1 MVPEGGELRWPKKSM
16 RKMQPAIT
24 AIKPVLATRRRTKS
38 TSRRLQSQNFLISNT
53 DSAVALSLNGLNVGL
68 LETDIHGFNFRR
80 CLGKSSNILVVKEE
94 KEDVSILGEG
104 VPEGGKHKWKKKSVN
119 KIQPV
124 KRVIKP
130 ILAASRRKRPMPRR
144 N

>member
-1 MVPEGGELRWPKKSM
+1 
-16 RKMQPAIT
+16 
-24 AIKPVLATRRRTKS
+24 
-38 TSRRLQSQNFLISNT
+38 
-53 DSAVALSLNGLNVGL
+53 
-68 LETDIHGFNFRR
+68 
-80 CLGKSSNILVVKEE
+80 VKEE

-119 KIQPV
+119 KIQSV